1 MNPLEFPRLVLFR
14 CRVVQTCIHNTQ
26 PLPVRQPPACE
37 IPNERVPVQVATGL
51 ARIGEGLT
59 LGHDKQGAEYLW
71 PTVKGH

>member
-26 PLPVRQPPACE
+26 PLPVRQPPVCE

-51 ARIGEGLT
+51 ARIEEGLT
-59 LGHDKQGAEYLW
+59 VGHGMQASAH
-71 PTVKGH
+71 P